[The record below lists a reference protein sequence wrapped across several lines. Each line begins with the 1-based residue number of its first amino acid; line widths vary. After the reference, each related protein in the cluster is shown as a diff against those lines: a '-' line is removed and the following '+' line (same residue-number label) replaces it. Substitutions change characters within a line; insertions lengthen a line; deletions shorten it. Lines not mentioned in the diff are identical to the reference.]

1 MSRCDKMDKKTLI
14 AVAVVAI
21 LVIASV
27 GVYAVNNSKDKSN
40 EPVSA
45 LADAELKVFGNING
59 DRFINQDDVKLM
71 QKLVDDKKTVAEYPL
86 ADANQD
92 GELNQDDVEIVRKV
106 ATGQSTTIYHVSYH
120 DVDSDGTMDEKI
132 VSTKFPVKSAIMTG
146 SANTSMFMLSMGVV
160 NEIKGASYSATSMD
174 KALFKDTFLN
184 TDKVVKLGTSATT
197 ITFEDGKAGSSDV
210 IAKENVTCL
219 VSDWNKS
226 YLKNEADFEAG
237 GVDVIRLAA
246 ASLDRDALTHS
257 ALLIGLLFQKMNYAT
272 QYLDLS
278 FGVMDYVE
286 NALKGATPV
295 KAVASSSNGSFSSG
309 DSDYTA
315 LLVKA
320 GAVFAASSV
329 DFGGQSS
336 IKYKEHPEFNACDCD
351 VIFHIRTAIGYD
363 QTPESVK
370 ESYESYTAEFS
381 TWQHADDGQYM
392 VSGTLPIALR
402 LAYAASALHSDLVD
416 INTVNKYHQQLVDKL
431 YGGLQFDI
439 SEMNFVVTPET
450 FA

>member
-1 MSRCDKMDKKTLI
+1 MDKKTLI

-21 LVIASV
+21 LVVAAA
-27 GVYAVNNSKDKSN
+27 GVYAVNNNKDKSS

-45 LADAELKVFGNING
+45 LKDAELKVFGNING
-59 DRFINQDDVKLM
+59 DKRIDQDDVKIM
-71 QKLVDDKKTVAEYPL
+71 QRLVDEKKTAAEYPL

-92 GELNQDDVEIVRKV
+92 GALTQEDVDIVKKV
-106 ATGQSTTIYHVSYH
+106 ATGQSTTIWHVSYH
-120 DVDSDGTMDEKI
+120 DINGDGTMDEKI
-132 VSTKFPVKSAIMTG
+132 VSTKFPIKSAIMTG

-160 NEIKGASYSATSMD
+160 DEIKGASYSSTSMD

-219 VSDWNKS
+219 VTDWNRS
-226 YLKNEADFEAG
+226 YITNEADFEAG

-246 ASLDRDALTHS
+246 ASLDRAALTHS
-257 ALLIGLLFQKMNYAT
+257 ALLIGLLFQKMSYAN

-295 KAVASSSNGSFSSG
+295 KAVASSSNGSFSSA

-315 LLVKA
+315 LIVKA
-320 GAVFAASSV
+320 GGVFGAAGV
-329 DFGGQSS
+329 DFGGASS
-336 IKYKEHPEFNACDCD
+336 VKYKDHPEFNACDCD

-370 ESYESYTAEFS
+370 ENYEKYAAEFS
-381 TWQHADDGQYM
+381 TWKHADDGQYM

-416 INTVNKYHQQLVDKL
+416 INVVNKYHQQLVDKL
-431 YGGLQFDI
+431 YGGLSFNI